1 MNWRKRVLRMMTMA
15 MVLSVAYVP
24 ACVAAQEKPSTKAE
38 PKEPEPPRTKD
49 GKKLLTAQDTLRI
62 ANVGGPR
69 ISPDGTRIAYTVSE
83 IPKMEKD
90 KEWKSATQVWVVP
103 LMGGS
108 SASPGAGAPR
118 QFTRGEKSASAP
130 EWSPDGKYLAFLT
143 DREKEGERQI
153 WMAWADG
160 GEAWQVTT
168 HKGGVSGFRFSPDGK
183 KLLLSAT
190 DQASKEEEERRKV
203 KDDTL
208 VIDRDI
214 KMTHLWL
221 WDIEKKEAKRLTE
234 GEFTTGDPRWSPD
247 GTRIAYV
254 TNPTPKADDGDLTDI
269 WILTVATGEKK
280 KLVENAGPDQS
291 PRWSPDGKWIAYTTA
306 DAAGGVKQSHLN
318 VISVDGG
325 TPRRLTTSFELD
337 AGTPVWSRDAKTIY
351 FSSNEREAIEIYACD
366 VASGTVKPISKRGGL
381 TGIAEISPDGATIVG
396 TLSGS
401 KQPSE
406 IYKANISFTS
416 FSTLTDHNGWLKDY
430 ALGDTEIVKWKSPD
444 GMDIEGVLT
453 KPVGYEAGKKYPLLL
468 NPHGGPTG
476 ASLSTWN
483 STAQVLAAN
492 GYFVLQPNFRGS
504 TGRGE
509 KFAAANKNTWGK
521 GDYED
526 CMTGVDLAIARGWAD
541 PDRLGAFGWSY
552 GGYMTFWILT
562 QTDRFK
568 AVSPGAGLTNI
579 YSMYSQNDI
588 QRYLRWFFGDGSPW
602 DNTDLYW
609 DRSPMK
615 YVRNVK
621 TPTMIL
627 HGQQD
632 TRVPIAQAQEFYR
645 ALVERGVPVE
655 FVVFPREGHGF
666 TEPRHQVDR
675 LRRYLSF
682 FGKYLNNPAVTEPA
696 PPKAPE
702 QKANGKR

>member
-1 MNWRKRVLRMMTMA
+1 MMTMA

-190 DQASKEEEERRKV
+190 DQASKEEEERKKV

-509 KFAAANKNTWGK
+509 KFAAANKNTWGR

>member
-1 MNWRKRVLRMMTMA
+1 MMTMA

-190 DQASKEEEERRKV
+190 DQASKEEEERKKV

-702 QKANGKR
+702 QKANGKP

>member
-1 MNWRKRVLRMMTMA
+1 MMTMA

-130 EWSPDGKYLAFLT
+130 EWAPDGKYLAFLT

-190 DQASKEEEERRKV
+190 DQASKEEEERKKV